1 MKLAVAAQDGRIF
14 QHFGQCKT
22 FAVYS
27 VEDGKILERS
37 VLDTGGNGHAA
48 LAGFLKGAGVD
59 AVICGG
65 LGDGA
70 KRMLASAGIGL
81 VSGAEG
87 DVEDAVNAYLSG
99 SLEDRGGTCG
109 EDHHGQE
116 HHCSCEEHCE

>member
-14 QHFGQCKT
+14 QHFGRCET

-37 VLDTGGNGHAA
+37 VLDTKGSGHAA

-59 AVICGG
+59 VVICGG

-87 DVEDAVNAYLSG
+87 NVGDAVSDYLAGRLKDMGG
-99 SLEDRGGTCG
+99 SCG
-109 EDHHGQE
+109 EE
-116 HHCSCEEHCE
+116 HSGACENHCG